1 MISGSWICP
10 QGNGPA
16 LSQLERIRLPRLS
29 QQWSTTKECWC
40 CLVVGPILRHSRC
53 IRYINHFT
61 LLVPYEQFEIKVIW
75 DNYFKL
81 YVLHTALCLL
91 SQEKFLECNTLYV
104 LQTIIFYDL
113 RRNPL
118 NVINSLFCRPDT
130 FCNLRR
136 NPFNVI
142 KQTKELPGSSRPN
155 FKYQTQKNHIVSLN
169 HK

>member
-1 MISGSWICP
+1 MDFVEQVWYWVWQQCSLLLQETPCTCLVVARVRVPLLMISGSWICP

-40 CLVVGPILRHSRC
+40 CLVVGPILRHSHC
-53 IRYINHFT
+53 IRYINHST

-81 YVLHTALCLL
+81 YVLQTALCLL

-104 LQTIIFYDL
+104 LQTVLFSDL
-113 RRNPL
+113 RRNPWM
-118 NVINSLFCRPDT
+118 
-130 FCNLRR
+130 
-136 NPFNVI
+136 
-142 KQTKELPGSSRPN
+142 
-155 FKYQTQKNHIVSLN
+155 
-169 HK
+169 